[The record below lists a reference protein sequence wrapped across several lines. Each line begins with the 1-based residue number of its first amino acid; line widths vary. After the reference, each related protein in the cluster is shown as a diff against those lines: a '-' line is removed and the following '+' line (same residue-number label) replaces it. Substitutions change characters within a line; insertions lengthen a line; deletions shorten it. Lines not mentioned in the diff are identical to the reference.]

1 MTEEMNDRNPF
12 QNYLLILTP
21 LGITADDALQRMWET
36 YEEAITNYT
45 VESIFELFISNY
57 IANVKKYEELI
68 EFYKENLYLFGDYYR
83 NENYDYSRTSN
94 SESQSNSSGNG
105 SVSTKNNQ
113 SRSSTTTPGV
123 QSTTT
128 HSVNP
133 YDNSG
138 VRVESTDVLS
148 ETGSNTTTESYT
160 GSPDLTSSTS
170 TAASTT
176 QAYNTDRNVYD
187 KIVHGRK
194 GDKPTSEVIA
204 DGLKAAA
211 MHDVLDIIISD
222 IADQVF
228 LQVWF

>member
-1 MTEEMNDRNPF
+1 MNDRNPF

-21 LGITADDALQRMWET
+21 LGITVDDALQRMWET

-45 VESIFELFISNY
+45 LESIFELFISNY

-148 ETGSNTTTESYT
+148 ETGSNTTTES
-160 GSPDLTSSTS
+160 
-170 TAASTT
+170 
-176 QAYNTDRNVYD
+176 
-187 KIVHGRK
+187 
-194 GDKPTSEVIA
+194 
-204 DGLKAAA
+204 
-211 MHDVLDIIISD
+211 
-222 IADQVF
+222 
-228 LQVWF
+228 